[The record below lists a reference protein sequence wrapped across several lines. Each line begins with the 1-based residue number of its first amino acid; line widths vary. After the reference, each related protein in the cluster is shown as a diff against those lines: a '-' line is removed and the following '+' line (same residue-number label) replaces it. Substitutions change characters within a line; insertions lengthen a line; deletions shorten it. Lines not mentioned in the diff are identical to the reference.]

1 MKACERGLTLLELL
15 VLVAMVCIL
24 AAVAV
29 PAYRDYTIRAKVSE
43 LIVAAAPYKASV
55 ADKAQREHTLAHAG
69 DGLTVTPTGR
79 ISGGE
84 VRDDGRIVVTGND
97 ASVGAAVSLNFMP
110 SLLPGGLV
118 SWTCATNDSTQW
130 KYVPPDCRK

>member
-1 MKACERGLTLLELL
+1 MKGWERGLTLLELL
-15 VLVAMVCIL
+15 VLVVIVGIL

-29 PAYRDYTIRAKVSE
+29 PAYRDYTIRARVSE

-55 ADKAQREHTLAHAG
+55 ADKAQRERALTRAG
-69 DGLTVTPTGR
+69 TGLTVAPTGR
-79 ISGGE
+79 VSGGE
-84 VRDDGRIVVTGND
+84 IGDDGRIVLSGND
-97 ASVGAAVSLNFMP
+97 ASVGTAVSLTFVP
-110 SLLPGGLV
+110 SLSPGGIV